1 MKKTIAICVCLL
13 LMLLAFPALAAETV
27 PEETLPEETLP
38 EATVPT
44 EESAALIALRELL
57 PEEKPQ
63 TEAQRIRKQIIQTHI
78 TSLEETGHE
87 TLGGRCGLQVSWELY
102 LLGINKY
109 LETYDGNQHYDHYS
123 QLATTTGG
131 YTVRAFS
138 AETHDLK
145 AALEAVTAGG
155 QDVYNL
161 MACFEKTDTEAGQ
174 IYGHVCYIH
183 AILDGMVYCTE
194 GFATRWGT
202 IEGEPVVITI
212 DQFVSWW
219 TDWTEYEGLVCFDT
233 KNPLASYTYT
243 PCDLY
248 IQAQEEQEILTSPD
262 ARFGALIRLAAMG
275 ERLHA
280 TGIFEDGEGQR
291 FYRVDDDGQTGF
303 VLAGKWSEAVYTL
316 IPGKLMPRQMADGWN
331 VRNGNWYYYENG
343 TPLTGWLCRDGMEY
357 YLDENGMA
365 LTGWQTIN
373 GSSRYFSNTGAM
385 RTGWLRTDAGMGYR
399 MRNGAAVTGWRMI
412 DGDRYCFDEEGRIL
426 CGGWTKMEDG
436 WYYFCADG
444 KTMTGWV
451 ELDGIHYSFHA
462 DGYLLA
468 KRQQQDGKDIM
479 VPYDGTWNP
488 IEETESKTN
497 GV

>member
-1 MKKTIAICVCLL
+1 MKKRIAFFLCF
-13 LMLLAFPALAAETV
+13 LMLLTAFPVFAAEDGTQETV
-27 PEETLPEETLP
+27 PEETVA
-38 EATVPT
+38 AT
-44 EESAALIALRELL
+44 ESEALIALRALL
-57 PEEKPQ
+57 PKGKPK

-102 LLGINKY
+102 LLGINKH
-109 LETYDGNQHYDHYS
+109 LQTMDGNRHYDYYS
-123 QLATTTGG
+123 ALHTTTGG

-138 AETHDLK
+138 AETHDLR
-145 AALEAVTAGG
+145 AALNAVTANGT

-161 MACFEKTDTEAGQ
+161 MACFEKTNTEAGQ

-219 TDWTEYEGLVCFDT
+219 TDWTEYEGLVYFGT
-233 KNPLASYTYT
+233 KDPLESYTYT

-248 IQAQEEQEILTSPD
+248 IQAQEEQQILTSPD
-262 ARFGALIRLAAMG
+262 TRFGALIRVAAMG
-275 ERLHA
+275 ERIHA
-280 TGIFEDGEGQR
+280 TGLYEDAQQQR

-303 VLAGKWSEAVYTL
+303 VLADKWSEAVYTH
-316 IPGKLMPRQMADGWN
+316 ISVMRIAEQMEDGWN
-331 VRNGNWYYYENG
+331 LKNDNWYYYENG
-343 TPLTGWLCRDGMEY
+343 VPLTGWLRVDGMEY
-357 YLDENGMA
+357 YLDEQGMA

-373 GSSRYFSNTGAM
+373 GSPRYFSQTGGM
-385 RTGWLRTDAGMGYR
+385 RIGWLNTEDGMGYR
-399 MRNGAAVTGWRMI
+399 MRNGAAATGWRMI
-412 DGDRYCFDEEGRIL
+412 DGDRYCFDEKGMIL
-426 CGGWTKMEDG
+426 CGGWTELENG
-436 WYYFCADG
+436 WYYFNPDG

-451 ELDGIHYSFHA
+451 ELDGVNYSFHA

-468 KRQQQDGKDIM
+468 KRQIQDGKDVM
-479 VPYDGTWNP
+479 LPYDNTWTP
-488 IEETESKTN
+488 VEKTN
-497 GV
+497 KTPEEE